1 MCEVSETFFIS
12 LAKPKAKKV
21 EKEQS
26 VIAGHPVLNYS
37 FVDKLWSF
45 EIAGGKDQ
53 NAPLTVISVKKNG
66 LAKRSG
72 IKVGDEIMFINNMP
86 TDDMTLLDAQMEIQE
101 SGRSLKIIVR
111 GWGLSRP
118 LTVIIVNSYF
128 VVTPMKAV
136 TAAKKTRQQSTFGLS
151 RVSVSL
157 EEIN

>member
-111 GWGLSRP
+111 G
-118 LTVIIVNSYF
+118 
-128 VVTPMKAV
+128 
-136 TAAKKTRQQSTFGLS
+136 
-151 RVSVSL
+151 
-157 EEIN
+157 